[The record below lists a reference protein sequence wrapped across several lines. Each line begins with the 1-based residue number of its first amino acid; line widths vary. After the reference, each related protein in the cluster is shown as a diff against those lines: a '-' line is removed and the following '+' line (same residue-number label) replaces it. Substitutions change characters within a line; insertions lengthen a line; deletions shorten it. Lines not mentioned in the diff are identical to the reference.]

1 MFPMAAASQASRSCF
16 FLLDAE
22 MFHLRL
28 RLPLYQI
35 RYLSHMDVHAAH
47 PGTEGTWS
55 LKTSHPKKRQD
66 WLII

>member
-55 LKTSHPKKRQD
+55 L
-66 WLII
+66 